1 MNSNAQDPNNNF
13 DLARGTWGMDPATG
27 GRMAYFRDVP
37 LIAKLPLVAGQME
50 YNFFTQGYDSSIG
63 AGAAAFNIT
72 NADTNMKDSRVPAS
86 ELWYLFAVRMG
97 IEPFFVVD
105 NDVPGG
111 NAGSLALAQ
120 AWAYALDHA
129 WVKMSVEQQEWFRFP
144 ASRFLSGAKAPIQ
157 GVPAGLAG
165 ADLVN
170 FQVNNPVFDGVVEFL
185 DRVNAFN
192 GKFGGY
198 APYILEKN
206 TSFVFTVTFT
216 APAAAALAFILANL
230 NNGELTGNNAV
241 QAKFGP
247 EFARNVVGLVAV

>member
-1 MNSNAQDPNNNF
+1 MNSNAQDPSGVF
-13 DLARGTWGMDPATG
+13 DLARGTWGTDPATG
-27 GRMAYFRDVP
+27 KAMAYFRDVP
-37 LIAKLPLVAGQME
+37 LIAKLPLVAGQMV

-63 AGAAAFNIT
+63 TGAAAYNIT
-72 NADTNMKDSRVPAS
+72 NADTNMKDTRVPAS

-97 IEPFFVVD
+97 IEPFRA
-105 NDVPGG
+105 NG
-111 NAGSLALAQ
+111 NADGQNFGWLPSAQ
-120 AWAYALDHA
+120 AWAYALDNA

-144 ASRFLSGAKAPIQ
+144 ASRFLSGAKAPIE
-157 GVPAGLAG
+157 GLPAGEAG
-165 ADLVN
+165 ADMTF

-206 TSFVFTVTFT
+206 TSFQFTVEFT
-216 APAAAALAFILANL
+216 ARAADALGFILSQL
-230 NNGELTGNNAV
+230 NNGSAQGNDV
-241 QAKFGP
+241 VLAKFGP